1 MSIQMDKHGF
11 TLSTILLSALAVGVM
26 GLTGFVVYKQSTKNN
41 ASDVSKNQTKGT
53 QPSSA
58 VNDIAPAPELSS
70 KEDLDKAATIVD
82 QTDPNPS
89 EPDIN
94 ELDNELSAF

>member
-1 MSIQMDKHGF
+1 MKIRIDKHGF
-11 TLSTILLSALAVGVM
+11 TASIVLLSAVTVGVL
-26 GLTGFVVYKQSTKNN
+26 GLTGFVVYNQSTKNN

-53 QPSSA
+53 QPLSA
-58 VNDIAPAPELSS
+58 SNDIAPAPELSS
-70 KEDLDKAATIVD
+70 KEDLDKAATTVD